1 MYHNHLSCII
11 ISIIIITIITTIISY
26 LKSLSIITIYFL
38 SSDIS
43 GAGDWKEFGADEFE
57 DSEDDNDDSSSNI
70 SGLII

>member
-1 MYHNHLSCII
+1 
-11 ISIIIITIITTIISY
+11 
-26 LKSLSIITIYFL
+26 LSIITIYFL

-43 GAGDWKEFGADEFE
+43 GAGDWKEFVADDFE